1 MTKQPQSMQQLLA
14 KRQSALYVNDSESPF
29 TPPEADGRKCAD
41 RPLLDGEQP
50 AHPLRLRRNSAD
62 DINSLKGYVHFPPA

>member
-14 KRQSALYVNDSESPF
+14 ERQSALYVNDSESPF

-41 RPLLDGEQP
+41 RPLLDGENQ
-50 AHPLRLRRNSAD
+50 RLHSVFGVTPRTTSIR
-62 DINSLKGYVHFPPA
+62 